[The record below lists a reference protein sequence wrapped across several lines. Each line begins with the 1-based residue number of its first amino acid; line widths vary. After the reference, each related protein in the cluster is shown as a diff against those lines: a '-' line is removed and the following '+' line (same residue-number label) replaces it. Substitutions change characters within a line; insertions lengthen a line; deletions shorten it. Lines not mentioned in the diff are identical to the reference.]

1 MWLQICV
8 KPTSPATRFNPMDNY
23 NEKWRRCGQARTTP
37 SRSGFD
43 TTYIREYRME
53 GSVREEF
60 SIRRRRRQGGGVLT
74 VTATG
79 QEGAAEGRGGGGG
92 GGGRGRGARR
102 EEASEGSPQRR
113 ARHLAARWC
122 AAPPP
127 ETPARGGG
135 GGGGDWGAGDLGVWD
150 LLRLGPW
157 RISLFCA
164 VLSCWFFFFE
174 VLSCWFCLYLFAL
187 LPLRSHY
194 EVHRLV

>member
-43 TTYIREYRME
+43 TTYIREHRME

-60 SIRRRRRQGGGVLT
+60 SIRRRRQGGSHRHRHRTGRSGGRSRRRRRRRGTGEGGSKGGGV
-74 VTATG
+74 
-79 QEGAAEGRGGGGG
+79 GGI
-92 GGGRGRGARR
+92 ASAPSSPSRR
-102 EEASEGSPQRR
+102 EVVRR
-113 ARHLAARWC
+113 AATRDTSGR
-122 AAPPP
+122 
-127 ETPARGGG
+127 RRRRRR
-135 GGGGDWGAGDLGVWD
+135 WGAGDLGVWD

-164 VLSCWFFFFE
+164 VLSCWF
-174 VLSCWFCLYLFAL
+174 LFL
-187 LPLRSHY
+187 KY
-194 EVHRLV
+194 